1 MYPELQLARGY
12 VVEHLY
18 YPVFSVGIIVCFAD
32 VGNQLL
38 AILLHHFARMAVGCE
53 EHLGIMMAKYIV
65 DIDADKDTYLF
76 YVLQLLTQFEITAG
90 TKIAN
95 YGMKDVEVGHCC
107 GDAVELV
114 HQRRLDIVEEF
125 GAHKAWRVVRFAFQ
139 NITKSYPCNSLLYPR
154 IYWTTY
160 YQTRKHTDKPRA
172 FCFLGGST

>member
-18 YPVFSVGIIVCFAD
+18 YPVFSVGIIVCFAN

-53 EHLGIMMAKYIV
+53 EHLGVMVAENIV
-65 DIDADKDTYLF
+65 DIDAYKDTYLF
-76 YVLQLLTQFEITAG
+76 YVVQLLTQFEITAG

-114 HQRRLDIVEEF
+114 HQRRLYIVEEF
-125 GAHKAWRVVRFAFQ
+125 GAHKAWRIVRLAFQ
-139 NITKSYPCNSLLYPR
+139 YIIKKLSV
-154 IYWTTY
+154 
-160 YQTRKHTDKPRA
+160 
-172 FCFLGGST
+172 

>member
-1 MYPELQLARGY
+1 MYPKLQLARGY

-38 AILLHHFARMAVGCE
+38 AILLHHFGRMAVGCE
-53 EHLGIMMAKYIV
+53 EHLGVMMSENIV
-65 DIDADKDTYLF
+65 DIDAYEDAYLF
-76 YVLQLLTQFEITAG
+76 YVFQFLAQFEITAR

-95 YGMKDVEVGHCC
+95 YSMKDVEVGHCC
-107 GDAVELV
+107 GDSVELV

-139 NITKSYPCNSLLYPR
+139 NNTKRNP
-154 IYWTTY
+154 
-160 YQTRKHTDKPRA
+160 
-172 FCFLGGST
+172 

>member
-18 YPVFSVGIIVCFAD
+18 YPVFSVGIIVSFAD

-38 AILLHHFARMAVGCE
+38 AILLHHFARMAVGSK
-53 EHLGIMMAKYIV
+53 EHLGIMVAENIV
-65 DIDADKDTYLF
+65 DIDTYKDTYLF
-76 YVLQLLTQFEITAG
+76 YVLQLLAQFEITAG

-125 GAHKAWRVVRFAFQ
+125 SAHKAWRIGASPFKASQTKNRETFCLKSRF
-139 NITKSYPCNSLLYPR
+139 
-154 IYWTTY
+154 WTTCI
-160 YQTRKHTDKPRA
+160 TNEKAH
-172 FCFLGGST
+172 G